1 MSKQYNKV
9 EKRHRRA
16 RYLKRRDEKAKAG
29 TKKSAASPAKAE
41 PAASPAA

>member
-16 RYLKRRDEKAKAG
+16 RYLKRREEKAKSKTGAD
-29 TKKSAASPAKAE
+29 AAKPLPA
-41 PAASPAA
+41 S